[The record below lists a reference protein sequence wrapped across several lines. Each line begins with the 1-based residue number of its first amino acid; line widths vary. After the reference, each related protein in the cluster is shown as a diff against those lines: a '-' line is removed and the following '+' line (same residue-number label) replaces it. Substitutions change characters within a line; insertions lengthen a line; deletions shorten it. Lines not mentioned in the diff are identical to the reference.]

1 MTFHQAFYQKHG
13 IKVTDEPI
21 NGNKSAEQTKLEVS
35 IGEAVVKTYVSLQT
49 VKLAEQAVD
58 KYPNSEAL
66 KNYLYIAYA
75 KTGQSVKALNCL
87 HNTVKLHPNYA
98 FGTINLVNY
107 YLEEG
112 KIDKAAE
119 LINEPY
125 DVYRIENEA
134 FIHQSVFISYYQAV
148 VRLALAKKDSETAE
162 KYHRMMFEYDSTNAE
177 VRELAKEIFKSRLS
191 NMGKFFTHTVQRTVK
206 ATQKAIVG
214 WETSDKPP
222 VFIHP
227 EVQQLFTYSLEGM
240 PKKII
245 QDILSLP
252 RETLIQDL
260 DNVLADMI
268 RRRDMYLS
276 LDDWNEDT
284 LSFPIHAL
292 YFLTEL
298 RAYDRLPT
306 VLNLLRQDQDFL
318 DYWFSDGLNEYFLPT
333 MYLLGKQQ
341 LPLLKDFVL
350 EPDNYHWSRGLATEA
365 AAQIALR
372 QPERR
377 AEVVQFFK
385 DIAQAHLDQPD
396 NDRLIDSNL
405 LGSMLNDMLN
415 FEAIELEQEIIA
427 LFQKGWISDGECG
440 SLEEVLTELH
450 QPEDRN
456 FSRIAPLPASIFEMY
471 SGKYTDRVERKI
483 VGDSALNDKLKDPYN
498 DFLMGQMFGG
508 MPKPVQPQ
516 NVSRGEPYRS
526 NFPERPS
533 YQSQETV
540 RRVEP
545 KIGRNDPCHCGSGK
559 KYKKCHGA

>member
-21 NGNKSAEQTKLEVS
+21 NDNKSAEQTNLEGS
-35 IGEAVVKTYVSLQT
+35 IGVAVVKTYVSPQT

-58 KYPNSEAL
+58 KYPNSGAL
-66 KNYLYIAYA
+66 KNYLYAAYL
-75 KTGQSVKALNCL
+75 KTGQRSKALDCL

-98 FGTINLVNY
+98 FGIINLVNH
-107 YLEEG
+107 YLKED

-125 DVYRIENEA
+125 DVYRIEKEPL
-134 FIHQSVFISYYQAV
+134 IHQSVFISYYQAV

-162 KYHRMMFEYDSTNAE
+162 KYHRMMFEYDPKNAE
-177 VRELAKEIFKSRLS
+177 VRDIAKEILKNRLS
-191 NMGKFFTHTVQRTVK
+191 NMDKFIKPMVDLTVEATRKTV
-206 ATQKAIVG
+206 VG
-214 WETSDKPP
+214 WEKSNKPP

-240 PKKII
+240 PKKVI

-260 DNVLADMI
+260 DNALADMV
-268 RRRDMYLS
+268 RRRDMYFS
-276 LDDWNEDT
+276 LNDWDDNT
-284 LSFPIHAL
+284 LNFPIHAL

-298 RAYDRLPT
+298 RAYERLPT

-318 DYWFSDGLNEYFLPT
+318 DYWFRDGLNDYFLPP
-333 MYLLGKQQ
+333 MYLLGHQQ
-341 LPLLKDFVL
+341 LPLLKAFVL
-350 EPDNYHWSRGLATEA
+350 EPNNYYWSRGLATEA
-365 AAQIALR
+365 ASQVALR

-385 DIAQAHLDQPD
+385 DIIQAHLDQPD
-396 NDRLIDSNL
+396 NEGLIDSRF

-415 FEAIELEQEIIA
+415 FKAIELEQDITA
-427 LFQKGWISDGECG
+427 LFQKGWIDDGECG
-440 SLEEVLTELH
+440 NLEEVLAELH
-450 QPEDRN
+450 QLEGKD
-456 FSRIAPLPASIFEMY
+456 FSNIAALPASITEMY
-471 SGKYTDRVERKI
+471 SGKYTDKVEQKKVI
-483 VGDSALNDKLKDPYN
+483 DSALSDKLNDPYN
-498 DFLMGQMFGG
+498 DFLMEQLFGG
-508 MPKPVQPQ
+508 LNKIQPP
-516 NVSRGEPYRS
+516 NVGNSERSRYDI
-526 NFPERPS
+526 PERPS
-533 YQSQETV
+533 YISQETV

-545 KIGRNDPCHCGSGK
+545 KLGRNDPCHCGSGK